1 MPSDLKSVLWSD
13 LADVQAQVNKT
24 LATLHALQRAID
36 EGSIDQPS
44 RQDSKRLNR
53 LMVLADLLYSEVNP
67 WNETLNLALL
77 PANGNGRSTT
87 TNPTRNTNGRGL
99 TA

>member
-1 MPSDLKSVLWSD
+1 MPNDLKSVLWSD
-13 LADVQAQVNKT
+13 LVQVQAQIDKT
-24 LATLHALQRAID
+24 LATLHALQSAID
-36 EGSIDQPS
+36 NGAVDQPS

-67 WNETLNLALL
+67 WNEKLDLTLL
-77 PANGNGRSTT
+77 PANGNGRS
-87 TNPTRNTNGRGL
+87 L